1 VSRNCVAGERVK
13 DEDVVVLRFFVFARQ
28 SRVAEYHFRLAFGVL
43 EEGEI
48 LLGHSVNLEVH
59 NVTGRACRMT
69 RLAYFARCGLWP
81 DKGQGSELSEFM
93 TYW

>member
-1 VSRNCVAGERVK
+1 MF
-13 DEDVVVLRFFVFARQ
+13 VVVWGLRKYQ
-28 SRVAEYHFRLAFGVL
+28 NAEPVEY
-43 EEGEI
+43 
-48 LLGHSVNLEVH
+48 SVNLEVH